1 MEPLTTAALEWAVAS
16 RGFESGVSGDAHIAR
31 LLPGGALFGVVD
43 GLGHGPA
50 AADAARE
57 AVRHLS
63 ACEVED
69 PIAVVRGCHE
79 RLRETRGVVL
89 TLAWIDGT
97 RDCMTWLGVGNV
109 QGELLR
115 GHADARPRRET
126 LEGRGGI
133 VGRLLPPL
141 HAGVLPIAPGDLLV
155 LATDGISPGPLEQV
169 SPSDPVR
176 RLADD
181 LLARGWKGTDD
192 ALVLAV
198 RYRGTSP

>member
-1 MEPLTTAALEWAVAS
+1 VEPLTTAALEWAVAS
-16 RGFESGVSGDAHIAR
+16 RGLESGVSGDAHIAR

-50 AADAARE
+50 AAVAARE

-63 ACEVED
+63 AGEVED

-89 TLAWIDGT
+89 TLVWIDGT

-126 LEGRGGI
+126 LIGRGGI

-141 HAGVLPIAPGDLLV
+141 DAAILPIAPGDLLV
-155 LATDGISPGPLEQV
+155 LATDGISRGPFEQV
-169 SPSDPVR
+169 SPSDPVQ

-181 LLARGWKGTDD
+181 LLARGWTGTDD

>member
-16 RGFESGVSGDAHIAR
+16 RGLESGVSGDAHIAR
-31 LLPGGALFGVVD
+31 PLPGGALFGVVD

-50 AADAARE
+50 AAAAARE
-57 AVRHLS
+57 AVRYLS
-63 ACEVED
+63 AVEVED
-69 PIAVVRGCHE
+69 PISVVRGCHE
-79 RLRETRGVVL
+79 RVRETRGVVL

-115 GHADARPRRET
+115 AHADPRPRRET
-126 LEGRGGI
+126 LDGRGGI

-155 LATDGISPGPLEQV
+155 LA
-169 SPSDPVR
+169 SD
-176 RLADD
+176 
-181 LLARGWKGTDD
+181 
-192 ALVLAV
+192 
-198 RYRGTSP
+198 

>member
-1 MEPLTTAALEWAVAS
+1 MEPLTTTALEWAVAS
-16 RGFESGVSGDAHIAR
+16 RGLEAGVSGDAHIAR

-43 GLGHGPA
+43 GLGHGHA
-50 AADAARE
+50 AAAAARE
-57 AVRHLS
+57 AVRLLS
-63 ACEVED
+63 IGDVED
-69 PIAVVRGCHE
+69 PIAVVQGCHE

-126 LEGRGGI
+126 LVGRGGI

-141 HAGVLPIAPGDLLV
+141 HAGILPIVPGDLLV
-155 LATDGISPGPLEQV
+155 LATDGIAPGPLEQV
-169 SPSDPVR
+169 SPSDPVQR
-176 RLADD
+176 VVDD
-181 LLARGWKGTDD
+181 LMARRRTGTDD